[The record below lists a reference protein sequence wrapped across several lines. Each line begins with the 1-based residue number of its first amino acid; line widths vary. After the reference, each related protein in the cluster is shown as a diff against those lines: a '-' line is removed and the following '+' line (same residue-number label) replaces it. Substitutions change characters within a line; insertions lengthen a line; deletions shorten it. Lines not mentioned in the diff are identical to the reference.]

1 MSEARKNLF
10 QVVKVKAFGLREKDY
25 FNEEHLYYY
34 QNLFFRGEV
43 SENFPFI
50 KICNESD
57 KLYRG
62 LHLRFFAHILSLFE
76 EISLPNFDQ
85 YSGDD
90 LQEYVLHGAEVLA
103 LTYCGNIIAIGNNKF
118 WIPVSNFFEMIS
130 EENIKEFKKKYLA
143 KELNKA
149 IDERAAN
156 MKKYDQITS
165 YMDDIVYTFMGLS
178 ENHKPLEFFNYLIN
192 FEESKS

>member
-1 MSEARKNLF
+1 
-10 QVVKVKAFGLREKDY
+10 
-25 FNEEHLYYY
+25 
-34 QNLFFRGEV
+34 
-43 SENFPFI
+43 
-50 KICNESD
+50 
-57 KLYRG
+57 
-62 LHLRFFAHILSLFE
+62 
-76 EISLPNFDQ
+76 
-85 YSGDD
+85 
-90 LQEYVLHGAEVLA
+90 
-103 LTYCGNIIAIGNNKF
+103 
-118 WIPVSNFFEMIS
+118 MIS